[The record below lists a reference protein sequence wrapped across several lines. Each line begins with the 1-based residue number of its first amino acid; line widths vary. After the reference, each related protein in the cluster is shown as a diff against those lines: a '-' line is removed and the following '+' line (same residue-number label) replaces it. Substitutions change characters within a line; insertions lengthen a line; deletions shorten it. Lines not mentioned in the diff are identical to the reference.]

1 MSPLLTRLLVVSI
14 VVAAAVAAA
23 ASLGCGSRGSRRVG
37 QMPAS
42 EAMEDRVVSN
52 PEVLQRE
59 LEITVLENYLQ
70 LTLGNMEAYA
80 DTLGRDRVLT
90 LLGIGAD
97 EVATGSLPEDCSPAA
112 APDRI
117 CGSSRDRLPF
127 RSDTPCGIGS
137 SARAPCLGVYSKN
150 LQLHLS
156 QDGSTAWV
164 FDELAYRVPHQGREA
179 SIPLRYTAVFVRDV
193 DRWVMVMEHM
203 SHAIAIELVLALA
216 RDGKLAMPRDLPV
229 QDIDLVRARMLL
241 ARVSGRLEGNREP
254 RAPTPADGSGEPGET
269 PAGTPDEEPGED
281 PGGTPDEAQV
291 MTPPGAPGSPAAD
304 RRSEPGTL
312 LWPYPYGEFHGPA
325 LDTAPSLAEVLGPD
339 TRITMHDIRLALSG
353 SERVA
358 WLATNLHAR
367 QGRGDGAWTLGMR
380 LTAVFERDASDQWTI
395 MQMHVSVPVSR
406 SQLREHVLGLGLR

>member
-14 VVAAAVAAA
+14 VVAAA

-42 EAMEDRVVSN
+42 EAMEERVVSN

-59 LEITVLENYLQ
+59 LEISVLENYLQ

-90 LLGIGAD
+90 LLGIGPD
-97 EVATGSLPEDCSPAA
+97 EVATGILPEDCSPAA

-193 DRWVMVMEHM
+193 DRWVMVMEHL

-216 RDGKLAMPRDLPV
+216 RGGKLAMPRDLPV

-241 ARVSGRLEGNREP
+241 ARVSRRLEGDMGP
-254 RAPTPADGSGEPGET
+254 RAATPADGSGEPDETLDEAPDGTQGEASGET
-269 PAGTPDEEPGED
+269 QGAAPVA
-281 PGGTPDEAQV
+281 
-291 MTPPGAPGSPAAD
+291 MPPGAPGSPAAD
-304 RRSEPGTL
+304 HGSQPGTL

-353 SERVA
+353 SKRVA

-367 QGRGDGAWTLGMR
+367 QGLGDGALTLGMR
-380 LTAVFERDASDQWTI
+380 LTAVFERDASDQWHI
-395 MQMHVSVPVSR
+395 RQMHVSVPVSR